1 MSESKKFKTGCAPA
15 LTVWANTSKD
25 GEKMY
30 FNLTRSK
37 FDKEANKYVDDG
49 KITLFAQDFAA
60 LAMLAPLI
68 VAEADAHY
76 ASRRAPTGEATPQV
90 SSTKGNQSDH
100 ASEADDDI
108 PF

>member
-1 MSESKKFKTGCAPA
+1 MENEPMSESKKFRTGCAPA

-37 FDKEANKYVDDG
+37 FDKEANKYIEDG

-60 LAMLAPLI
+60 LAMLAPLV
-68 VAEADAHY
+68 VAEADQHF
-76 ASRRAPTGEATPQV
+76 ASRRKTTTEDGAV
-90 SSTKGNQSDH
+90 TKTT
-100 ASEADDDI
+100 EVEDDENL